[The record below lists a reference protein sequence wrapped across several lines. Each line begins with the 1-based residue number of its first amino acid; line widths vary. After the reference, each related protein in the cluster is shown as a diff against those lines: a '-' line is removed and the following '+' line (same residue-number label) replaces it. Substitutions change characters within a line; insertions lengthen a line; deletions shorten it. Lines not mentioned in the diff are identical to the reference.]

1 MPRDANGL
9 LWIDATEAIEGRRVL
24 LNEGWRFRLG
34 EAAGA
39 ERVDYADADW
49 REVELPHDWSIELP
63 FSPECA
69 SATGYLPGGVGWYRL
84 RFALPAELAGKSL
97 RVCFGG
103 IYNNSEVLWNGRSL
117 GKRPYGYTTF
127 LHDLT
132 EGARFGGEPNLLAV
146 RVDRTRVN
154 DSRWY
159 PGSGITRDAH
169 LVVTEPVH
177 VADWGVSVT
186 TPEVTR
192 ERARVRVVTAVRND
206 ANGPATVTVVTRIV
220 DRGGKERARAT
231 CEVSLAP
238 GAETETDQNV
248 AVTEPLLWSLQDPAL
263 YTARTELL
271 VGGAAVD
278 RTETRFGIRTFAF
291 DREAGFSLNGTG
303 MKLKGVCVHHD
314 AGVLGAAVP
323 RKVWQRRLDI
333 LMDLGCN
340 AVRMSHNPPDEALLD
355 LCDELGLL
363 AIDEAFDE
371 WTRGKRKWVD
381 GWNRTV
387 ATTDGYHEAFEEWSE
402 RDLRA
407 MVLRDRNHP
416 SIVLWSIGNEI
427 DYPDD
432 PYPPYSEELP
442 PIAERLARVVREL
455 DPTRPVTAALA
466 APVTCLFADSLDV
479 VGYNYMEH
487 LYREHHEQH
496 PERTI
501 IGSENKHSLEDW
513 LAVERNG
520 FIASQFLWTG
530 IDHLGEAGPW
540 PNRGARCGL
549 LDLAGFRKP
558 TAYWRESLW
567 AEWPVLFLHRERG
580 ELICYTNCE
589 TVELLHGEQS
599 LGEQPLPPDRVI
611 RWPAPVQ
618 TAALVAVGKRG
629 GKPIARH
636 AIPRAAP
643 VSRLR
648 VLADS
653 GCVVADGRDLA
664 HVEVYLV
671 DAAGEVVA
679 GDPRVVQVDV
689 SGPGRLLGLE
699 SGDQESH
706 EDYRSNRRQT
716 YGGRLLAYVQSRR
729 EPGEIEVTVSSEGLH
744 PVAVTIA
751 SEKGRV

>member
-1 MPRDANGL
+1 MLRDVNGL
-9 LWIDATEAIEGRRVL
+9 PRIDATETARGRCLL
-24 LNEGWRFRLG
+24 LNEGWRFHLG
-34 EAAGA
+34 EAPGA
-39 ERVDYADADW
+39 KQVDYPDSEW

-84 RFALPAELAGKSL
+84 RFALPAELAGKSI

-117 GKRPYGYTTF
+117 GKRPSGYTTF
-127 LHDLT
+127 FHDLT

-159 PGSGITRDAH
+159 PGSGMTRDVW
-169 LVVTEPVH
+169 LIVTEPVH
-177 VADWGVSVT
+177 VADWGISVT
-186 TPEVTR
+186 TPEVSR
-192 ERARVRVVTAVRND
+192 EHATVRVVTTVRNGSD
-206 ANGPATVTVVTRIV
+206 QPARVSVVTRVI
-220 DRGGKERARAT
+220 DRRGVERGSAT
-231 CEVSLAP
+231 CEVTVAP
-238 GAETETDQNV
+238 GAEAE
-248 AVTEPLLWSLQDPAL
+248 AVQSITLAEPLLWSPEDPAL
-263 YTARTELL
+263 YVATTELL
-271 VGGAAVD
+271 SAGVAID

-291 DREAGFSLNGTG
+291 DRETGFSLNGVG

-314 AGVLGAAVP
+314 AGGLGAAVP

-340 AVRMSHNPPDEALLD
+340 AIRMSHNPPDEALLD
-355 LCDELGLL
+355 LCDELGLVVM
-363 AIDEAFDE
+363 DEAFDE

-381 GWNRTV
+381 GWNRTI

-416 SIVLWSIGNEI
+416 CIVLWSIGNEI

-432 PYPPYSEELP
+432 PYPPYSDELP
-442 PIAERLARVVREL
+442 PIAERLKRIVHEL
-455 DPTRPVTAALA
+455 DPTRPVTAAMA
-466 APVTCLFADSLDV
+466 APVTCLFADSLDIA
-479 VGYNYMEH
+479 GYNYMEH
-487 LYREHHEQH
+487 LYREHHEQY
-496 PERTI
+496 PTRTI
-501 IGSENKHSLEDW
+501 LGSENKHSLDDW
-513 LAVERNG
+513 RAVERND

-567 AEWPVLFLHRERG
+567 AEWPVVFLHRKG
-580 ELICYTNCE
+580 EELVCYTNCE

-599 LGEQPLPPDRVI
+599 LGEQPLTADRAI
-611 RWPAPVQ
+611 RWPAPAQ
-618 TAALVAVGKRG
+618 TAALVAIGKRN

-636 AIPRAAP
+636 AIPRVAP
-643 VSRLR
+643 VARLR
-648 VLADS
+648 VLVDS
-653 GCVVADGRDLA
+653 ECILADGRDLA
-664 HVEVYLV
+664 HIEVYLV

-729 EPGEIEVTVSSEGLH
+729 EPGEIEVTISSDGLQPVS
-744 PVAVTIA
+744 VTVTSGA
-751 SEKGRV
+751 A